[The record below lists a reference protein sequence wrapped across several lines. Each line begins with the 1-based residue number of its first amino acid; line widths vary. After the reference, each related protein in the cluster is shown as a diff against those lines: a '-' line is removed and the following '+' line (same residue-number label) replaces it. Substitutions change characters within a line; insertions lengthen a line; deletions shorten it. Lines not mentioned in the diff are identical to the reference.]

1 MIASPSDVSE
11 ERKAIRDVIHDWND
25 INAARSKVVL
35 EPVGWES
42 HSSPELGIRAQELI
56 NTRILKD
63 CDVLI
68 AVFWTRLGTAT
79 GESESGSVEE
89 IREHVSAGKPAMV
102 YFSSKPVAPE
112 SIDLD
117 QFQAVKTFREECE
130 ASGLV
135 EYFANVE
142 EFKQKLSRQLALT
155 LTKSLYI
162 SELLPGPEQNTGSKQ
177 PGAVEVVPVRARLSS
192 DAEQLLNAAAKD
204 SGGTILR
211 LSYVGGSAIQAG
223 SQTFGGDSGREFA
236 KWENALEEL
245 IADNLVVVR
254 GYKGDVFELTHR
266 GWLVADE
273 L

>member
-1 MIASPSDVSE
+1 MIASPGDVSE
-11 ERKAIRDVIHDWND
+11 ERKAIREVIHDWND
-25 INAARSKVVL
+25 VNAARSKVVL

-42 HSSPELGIRAQELI
+42 HSSPELGMRAQELI

-63 CDVLI
+63 CDILI

-89 IREHVSAGKPAMV
+89 IREHVTAGKPAMV

-117 QFQAVKTFREECE
+117 QYNAVKTFREECE

-135 EYFANVE
+135 EAFANVD
-142 EFKQKLSRQLALT
+142 EFKQKLSRQIALT
-155 LTKSLYI
+155 LTKSPYI
-162 SELLPGPEQNTGSKQ
+162 SELLAGSERNIGSKR
-177 PGAVEVVPVRARLSS
+177 PEVVEAVSVRRELSS
-192 DAEQLLNAAAKD
+192 NAEQLLKASAQD

-223 SQTFGGDSGREFA
+223 SRTFGGDSGREFA

-245 IADNLVVVR
+245 IADNLVVAR
-254 GYKGDVFELTHR
+254 GYKGEVFELTHR
-266 GWLVADE
+266 GWSVADE